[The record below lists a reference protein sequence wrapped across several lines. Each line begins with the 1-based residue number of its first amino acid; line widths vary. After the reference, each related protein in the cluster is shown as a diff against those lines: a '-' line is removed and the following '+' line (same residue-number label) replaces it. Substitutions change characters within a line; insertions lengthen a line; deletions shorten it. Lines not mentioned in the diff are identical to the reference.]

1 MEKIWHELYK
11 AARKK
16 LKTHEIPPFIEAG
29 TNACALLTESGKMY
43 TGISITSNTNINT
56 SAEKSAIIAMFND
69 DEYTIQKMVILNELE
84 EVITPSLECFDYLM
98 ELGVSEEK
106 IEVLVNY
113 EKKEILPLK
122 ELIPSWWG
130 TYRNKK

>member
-11 AARKK
+11 EAKK
-16 LKTHEIPPFIEAG
+16 KIKTHEIPPFIEAG

-43 TGISITSNTNINT
+43 SGVSITSNTNINT

-69 DEYTIQKMVILNELE
+69 NEHTIKKMVILNELE
-84 EVITPSLECFDYLM
+84 EVIPPSTECFDYLL
-98 ELGVSEEK
+98 ELGLSTEDME
-106 IEVLVNY
+106 ILVDY
-113 EKKEILPLK
+113 EKKEILPLS